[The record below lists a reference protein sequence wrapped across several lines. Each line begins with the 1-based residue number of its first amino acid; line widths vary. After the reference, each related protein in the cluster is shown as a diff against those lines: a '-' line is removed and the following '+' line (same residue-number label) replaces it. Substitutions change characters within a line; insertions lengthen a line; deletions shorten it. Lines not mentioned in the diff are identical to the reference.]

1 MGVGGRSEP
10 QWDLAL
16 AIPTRVPQHKFTGNS
31 LAGPFKR
38 NRRCAIEEKTRLEC
52 LVVSTGSFPADREHM
67 GGVAGS
73 VCIVM
78 ECPAAVIWELAT
90 PAGHLGDQRSLS
102 QLEDALRVCFPSLFV
117 DKILSIE
124 VHPGAIESGL
134 GLPILAESAF
144 SIFHFLCRSTCRG
157 HTRACL
163 NPASESSTLFFKAI
177 HSV

>member
-1 MGVGGRSEP
+1 M
-10 QWDLAL
+10 
-16 AIPTRVPQHKFTGNS
+16 
-31 LAGPFKR
+31 
-38 NRRCAIEEKTRLEC
+38 
-52 LVVSTGSFPADREHM
+52 VSTGSFPADREQM

-102 QLEDALRVCFPSLFV
+102 QLEDALRVCLPSLFV

-134 GLPILAESAF
+134 GLPILAESAMVPF
-144 SIFHFLCRSTCRG
+144 SISVDVPRPHPSL
-157 HTRACL
+157 L
-163 NPASESSTLFFKAI
+163 ESSLGKQHPLFQGNSFRLTECKLSEITLEVKVVGSFFWRTL
-177 HSV
+177 SDSSWR